1 MNNTDGVNN
10 SAEPGMSDALD
21 AAHDAPEVSTPT
33 GDLVPVTT
41 PGEIATTETA
51 ETQHSESDKQPAKQ
65 PKQPKKPRPTV
76 QGSFAGGTWLA
87 LIAGWRSTHAG
98 ATSPSEKGKETTRFP
113 RALAREH

>member
-21 AAHDAPEVSTPT
+21 VAHDAPEVSTPT

-51 ETQHSESDKQPAKQ
+51 ETQHSESGKQPAKQ
-65 PKQPKKPRPTV
+65 PKQPKKASSDR
-76 QGSFAGGTWLA
+76 AGFF
-87 LIAGWRSTHAG
+87 R
-98 ATSPSEKGKETTRFP
+98 R
-113 RALAREH
+113 RNLARVDRWVPLVNSAADIHPAKSTIR